1 MEAAQA
7 AERGIRTVFD
17 YAKSLGYPKTDAEFA
32 IYVQSPR
39 KATWGFPE
47 GEDIVET
54 HSRLTGLPL
63 EDSAKYWKRN
73 SSASGR
79 GWIQLMP
86 DYPTV
91 SDLPPHYRLE
101 RIAALT
107 FARAH
112 SLNPDGH
119 PPLPAWFSAG
129 AAEFIYRRAYQ
140 PDGPP
145 GGLHGVFDRTYAQA
159 RRFAITNADPSVTGN
174 ANRAAISLKD
184 VETLTDRTST
194 EYWEMACALHCG
206 FLAAELLAHRAGG
219 VSEIMRF
226 YALLDARTDWRETF
240 QTAFRITVD
249 DFYAMFERHRAA
261 GFPELDI
268 PDVSR

>member
-1 MEAAQA
+1 M
-7 AERGIRTVFD
+7 
-17 YAKSLGYPKTDAEFA
+17 
-32 IYVQSPR
+32 
-39 KATWGFPE
+39 WGFPE
-47 GEDIVET
+47 GEDIVKT

-73 SSASGR
+73 SAASGR

-86 DYPTV
+86 DYPTM
-91 SDLPPHYRLE
+91 SDLTPHYRLE
-101 RIAALT
+101 RLAALT

-119 PPLPAWFSAG
+119 PLPAWFSAG

-145 GGLHGVFDRTYAQA
+145 GGLHGGFDKTYAQA

-174 ANRAAISLKD
+174 TNRATVSLKD
-184 VETLTDRTST
+184 VETPPERSST
-194 EYWEMACALHCG
+194 AYSELACALHCG
-206 FLAAELLAHRAGG
+206 FLAAELLARRAGG

-226 YALLDARTDWRETF
+226 YELLDAQTDWRETF
-240 QTAFRITVD
+240 QTAFRMSVD

-261 GFPELDI
+261 GFPDLDI

>member
-1 MEAAQA
+1 
-7 AERGIRTVFD
+7 
-17 YAKSLGYPKTDAEFA
+17 
-32 IYVQSPR
+32 
-39 KATWGFPE
+39 
-47 GEDIVET
+47 
-54 HSRLTGLPL
+54 
-63 EDSAKYWKRN
+63 
-73 SSASGR
+73 
-79 GWIQLMP
+79 MP
-86 DYPTV
+86 DYPTM
-91 SDLPPHYRLE
+91 SDLPPHYKLE
-101 RIAALT
+101 RLAALT

-119 PPLPAWFSAG
+119 TLPAWFSAG

-145 GGLHGVFDRTYAQA
+145 GGFHGAFDRTYDQA

-174 ANRAAISLKD
+174 RNRAAVSLKD
-184 VETLTDRTST
+184 VETPPERSST
-194 EYWEMACALHCG
+194 AYSELACALHCG
-206 FLAAELLAHRAGG
+206 FLAVELLANRAGG

-226 YALLDARTDWRETF
+226 YALLDARTDWRQTF

-261 GFPELDI
+261 GFPELDV